1 MNKWTERELALN
13 ERHEQLL
20 VAYIT
25 VSYVDCHACTL
36 SFSLPGQQ
44 WRKLHHKSGGFSP
57 SPSLFPLSS
66 PLFPSPSL
74 PSLPFPNPP
83 SPALE
88 VGPLKSS

>member
-20 VAYIT
+20 VVYIT
-25 VSYVDCHACTL
+25 VLYVDCNACTL

-57 SPSLFPLSS
+57 SPSLFPPLLS
-66 PLFPSPSL
+66 PLPVPFPPFSSL
-74 PSLPFPNPP
+74 P
-83 SPALE
+83 
-88 VGPLKSS
+88 